1 MRRMEKWFANR
12 AAAILLVV
20 SNLLPLAGVL
30 FWDWD
35 VGSIVMLYWS
45 ENVILGVYILVK
57 MIARAPIGGWFA
69 GVFFSVHCGGFCGVH
84 GVGPQATG
92 PRLTTP
98 N

>member
-1 MRRMEKWFANR
+1 MEKWFANP

-20 SNLLPLAGVL
+20 SNLVPLAGVL

>member
-1 MRRMEKWFANR
+1 MRRMEKWFANP

-20 SNLLPLAGVL
+20 SNLVPLAGVL

-57 MIARAPIGGWFA
+57 MIARAPIGGWLLACSSAFTA
-69 GVFFSVHCGGFCGVH
+69 
-84 GVGPQATG
+84 VGSAACTALVR
-92 PRLTTP
+92 RLP
-98 N
+98 GLA